1 MAVISRQQ
9 VRRALV
15 TSSMPFRSLP
25 LPVARPQ
32 TSHRSGLEVTW
43 RGNEQGSFPGEDPAY
58 GSHAAPIRD
67 YDSASMVLTGRQN
80 SVTFRN
86 GHAFDADR
94 RILYESNIAFE
105 TLPVSLQRLQH
116 VEATHPNIAYLSN
129 TWPTNFYHWLCLTL
143 PFLRFYELADI
154 DVEKVYVGDRLSGWQ
169 ARSLELAGVSADQV
183 VTGACRA
190 ETAHV
195 AVSTRTGGA
204 VPPQQVEW
212 VRSALVKT
220 EPTLGDRRLFVG
232 RGETT
237 TRRMIDEDVV
247 ASALEREFGYEYI
260 TTSTMTLDE
269 EIDLFASAESIVA
282 PYGAALTNVL
292 FAPRGTKILELQA
305 FDADFAATTAYLELS
320 RVLGNPHA
328 LLRGE
333 PAPVASSEIATD
345 IKVSVDVVLRHVEQM
360 LSVD

>member
-1 MAVISRQQ
+1 
-9 VRRALV
+9 
-15 TSSMPFRSLP
+15 MPFRSLP

-43 RGNEQGSFPGEDPAY
+43 RGHEEGSFAGEDPAY
-58 GSHAAPIRD
+58 GSHKAPIRN
-67 YDSASMVLTGRQN
+67 YDSASMVLTGHDN

-105 TLPVSLQRLQH
+105 TLPVSLQRLQKL
-116 VEATHPNIAYLSN
+116 EATHPSVAYLSN

-143 PFLRFYELADI
+143 PFLRLYELADI
-154 DVEKVYVGDRLSGWQ
+154 DVQKVYVGDRLTGWQ

-190 ETAHV
+190 ATAHV

-204 VPPQQVEW
+204 VPPQQIEW

-237 TRRMIDEDVV
+237 TRRMIDEDLV
-247 ASALEREFGYEYI
+247 ATALEREFGYEYI

-269 EIDLFASAESIVA
+269 EIDLFATAESIVA

-360 LSVD
+360 LSRD